1 MLKKGEKNKN
11 ALIPG
16 VESYREGTGEFS
28 LLGSVSLLSLSPGL
42 EDMARLLAAYLTRE
56 GVTPVVGKGDHPG
69 EGPAITLKIEG
80 KAEEHEM
87 GFPDESY
94 HLEVQA
100 DRIALTAPHRA
111 GLARAVQTLRQLAGT
126 GTAIPAAEIGDRPR
140 LPWRGMHLD
149 VSRHFFSKEEV
160 LRFIDTIALFR
171 FNKFHF
177 HLTDD
182 QGWRPEI
189 KKYPRLTEVGSR
201 RSGTLI
207 GHYSDKPH
215 RFEDTPYG
223 GFYTRRD
230 MEEIVEFARVREI
243 DIIPE
248 IDMPGHMQAAISAY
262 PELGCTGMT
271 LEPRCTWG
279 ISQHILNPQE
289 TTLNFM
295 RDVLDEIMD
304 IFPYTFIHVG
314 GDEAHKYEWEEQRR
328 VQDRMAELGLE
339 SEEELQSWFISRM
352 GEHVRRRDRR
362 MIGWDEILE
371 GGLADGAIVMSWRSE
386 EGGIE
391 AARLGAPVINCPCER
406 TYFDYYQGPKE
417 KEPLAIGGY
426 LPLEKVYRFE
436 PVPAEIPDS
445 KKYLVMGSQGQ
456 LWSEYMETFD
466 RVEYMAF
473 PRALA
478 LAETLWCRPE
488 EKDWEG
494 FQDRL
499 PRALSL
505 LDRWGVNY
513 HGREPRR
520 G

>member
-1 MLKKGEKNKN
+1 MKKKIEIDKLP
-11 ALIPG
+11 LIPG
-16 VESYREGTGEFS
+16 VENATIYEGSFS
-28 LLGSVSLLSLSPGL
+28 FSPNAVITVNDPELYKQSRLLGEYLEMAGHSCTVASAGPSRGTSIIALSL
-42 EDMARLLAAYLTRE
+42 A
-56 GVTPVVGKGDHPG
+56 G
-69 EGPAITLKIEG
+69 EGK
-80 KAEEHEM
+80 EHEM

-94 HLEVQA
+94 TLAVGEES
-100 DRIALTAPHRA
+100 INLTAPTRA
-111 GLARAVQTLRQLAGT
+111 GIARGIQTLRQLAGS
-126 GTAIPAAEIGDRPR
+126 GDDLPALEIVDKPR

-149 VSRHFFSKEEV
+149 VSRHFFEKKEV

-189 KKYPRLTEVGSR
+189 RKYPRLTEVGSR

-207 GHYSDKPH
+207 GHYNDKPH
-215 RFEDTPYG
+215 RFDDTPYG
-223 GFYTRRD
+223 GFYTRKD
-230 MEEIVEFARVREI
+230 MEEIVEYARIREI

-262 PELGCTGMT
+262 PELGCTDMT

-279 ISQHILNPQE
+279 ISQHILNPE
-289 TTLNFM
+289 ESTINFM
-295 RDVLDEIMD
+295 KDVLDEIMD
-304 IFPYTFIHVG
+304 IFPYTFIHLG

-328 VQDRMAELGLE
+328 VQDRMAMLGLE

-352 GEHVRRRDRR
+352 GEHVRRRGRR

-391 AARLGAPVINCPCER
+391 AARLGAPIINCPCEK
-406 TYFDYYQGPKE
+406 TYFDYYQGPKD
-417 KEPLAIGGY
+417 KEPLTIGGR
-426 LPLEKVYRFE
+426 LTLEQVYRFE
-436 PVPAEIPDS
+436 PVPDEIPEN

-456 LWSEYMETFD
+456 LWSEYMPDFS

-494 FQDRL
+494 FLSRL
-499 PRALSL
+499 TAAESL
-505 LDRWGVNY
+505 LDGMEVNY
-513 HGREPRR
+513 RR
-520 G
+520 

>member
-1 MLKKGEKNKN
+1 MKKMTEIDKLP
-11 ALIPG
+11 LIPG
-16 VESYREGTGEFS
+16 VEKIFLKEGFFS
-28 LLGSVSLLSLSPGL
+28 FTADSIITVNDPVLLEKGLLLGEYLKKAGHSCTVASAGPAPGVSTITLSL
-42 EDMARLLAAYLTRE
+42 A
-56 GVTPVVGKGDHPG
+56 G
-69 EGPAITLKIEG
+69 EGK
-80 KAEEHEM
+80 EHEM

-94 HLEVQA
+94 TLSVEEES
-100 DRIALTAPHRA
+100 INLTAPTRA
-111 GLARAVQTLRQLAGT
+111 GIARGIQTLRQLAGT
-126 GTAIPAAEIGDRPR
+126 GNTIPALRIEDSPR

-149 VSRHFFSKEEV
+149 VSRHFFEKKEV

-182 QGWRPEI
+182 QGWRAEI
-189 KKYPRLTEVGSR
+189 KKYPRLTEVSSQ
-201 RSGTLI
+201 RSSTLI
-207 GHYSDKPH
+207 GHYNDKPH
-215 RFEDTPYG
+215 RFDDTPYG
-223 GFYTRRD
+223 GFYTRKD
-230 MEEIVEFARVREI
+230 MEEIVEYARVREI

-262 PELGCTGMT
+262 PELGCTDMT
-271 LEPRCTWG
+271 LAPRCTWG

-289 TTLNFM
+289 STLNFM
-295 RDVLDEIMD
+295 KDVLDEIMD
-304 IFPYTFIHVG
+304 IFPYTFIHLG
-314 GDEAHKYEWEEQRR
+314 GDEAHKYEWEEQRSI
-328 VQDRMAELGLE
+328 QDRMAKLGLE

-391 AARLGAPVINCPCER
+391 AARLGAPVINCPCQR
-406 TYFDYYQGPKE
+406 TYFDYYQGPKD
-417 KEPLAIGGY
+417 KEPLTIGG
-426 LPLEKVYRFE
+426 LLTLEQVYRFE
-436 PVPAEIPDS
+436 PVPDEIPES

-456 LWSEYMETFD
+456 LWSEYMPDFS

-488 EKDWEG
+488 EKNWEN
-494 FQDRL
+494 FLNRL
-499 PRALSL
+499 PAAESL
-505 LDRWGVNY
+505 LDSLGVNY
-513 HGREPRR
+513 RR
-520 G
+520 